1 MSIIGEALKKTQNTR
16 TPEVK
21 KTDNLKPLFP
31 KNISL
36 KKPLGL
42 KKFKSEWKRSVY
54 IRKSLITASW
64 VLAAFISLVAL
75 KALTNVSEKPA
86 PPKTPIQKT
95 PILKAQPEPIVQIA
109 QVPDLTGI
117 MFSPTKPY
125 AIINETIVHEG
136 TTITGFSVIKISPD
150 HVILSKNNTEFT
162 LSLK

>member
-16 TPEVK
+16 TPEI
-21 KTDNLKPLFP
+21 KTTDKLKPLFP

-42 KKFKSEWKRSVY
+42 KKFKTEWKRSVY
-54 IRKSLITASW
+54 IRKSMITASW
-64 VLAAFISLVAL
+64 ILAAIIGLVVL
-75 KALTNVSEKPA
+75 KAVTNISEKPTS
-86 PPKTPIQKT
+86 PKTPIQKT
-95 PILKAQPEPIVQIA
+95 PVSKAQPEPILQIA

-136 TTITGFSVIKISPD
+136 TNITGFLVVKIFPD
-150 HVILSKNNTEFT
+150 CVILSKNNAEFT
-162 LSLK
+162 LPLK